1 MSKKAPAAK
10 KQKTENEP
18 KKSRIVRSTSERIE
32 NYLKNNV
39 GRKCWEKY
47 LHNTIPGLNLN
58 KKPWVQQWDFE
69 NAVNLYR
76 RYPYTCDL
84 PKPLLPPARIRRHIH
99 NQHDPATDLLF
110 AKQFIQ
116 DDMDLILDHFEN
128 DIEGHNVLS
137 NKDVKWSGT
146 KYDRG
151 HAVVP
156 RYVADLADIIEC
168 DPDPFFEGKYNWYYT
183 GGSINN
189 IYFNNKNL
197 LIFPFMEDV
206 VASPINLKDNS
217 LWKPDLSKASK
228 STIGNPVYEVRHY
241 VSPDNCRILV
251 RCKHECVFYSLTSND
266 EGKLS
271 LEALDN
277 KENKST
283 PFISAALNPVDPNQ
297 FCTLNV
303 GRIFEQCDMVS
314 GKCLSKSL
322 LNTEK
327 SVPDNWGSIRY
338 NSSPN
343 IVALTD
349 RNALHYMDLRV
360 SLRVP
365 TVSMCP
371 QEMLNDCDLVSLHMP
386 SERPSRHY
394 LGTYHHFLMVDDRSP
409 DQCVHQKWTHQFRSP
424 PLTGATCM
432 CDGEEV
438 IIISSQLPS
447 EKSVIVNTWQQFDDP
462 HSYYLPH
469 AVPTILE
476 TLKESQLLGTCLDP
490 ITSTRVGLS
499 TVGSTLMVHDKNIY
513 YFNQNSLED
522 VFYSCITHNELEKNI
537 SLINDYAGHALKCWE
552 QEMLKNQEKLLIP
565 LAITDRFNMEHIFK
579 QFSDTT
585 LKYELNE
592 EENFMPEYW
601 RQPVYKLREYKD
613 LLAPLLLE
621 PWDLECDLGDY
632 VPDEPKEDPKQRWL
646 DDWVQSTT
654 SSQAVPPLEENLPMS
669 QVLDDDH
676 DHIPFT
682 PVLTQDLVSVSQQ
695 HMQPNP
701 EIQVPIIKT
710 EPADLAE
717 ELDDFMT
724 ITKVVKP
731 KKPKKQPTSTYTDG
745 F

>member
-1 MSKKAPAAK
+1 MSKKPPAAK
-10 KQKTENEP
+10 KQKTEIEP

-47 LHNTIPGLNLN
+47 IHNTIPGLNLN

-69 NAVNLYR
+69 NAVNLYHP
-76 RYPYTCDL
+76 YPYTCDL
-84 PKPLLPPARIRRHIH
+84 PKPLLPPARTRRHI
-99 NQHDPATDLLF
+99 
-110 AKQFIQ
+110 
-116 DDMDLILDHFEN
+116 
-128 DIEGHNVLS
+128 
-137 NKDVKWSGT
+137 
-146 KYDRG
+146 
-151 HAVVP
+151 P

-197 LIFPFMEDV
+197 LIFPFMQDV

-228 STIGNPVYEVRHY
+228 LTIGNPVYEVRHH
-241 VSPDNCRILV
+241 VSSDNCRILV

-322 LNTEK
+322 VNTRNP
-327 SVPDNWGSIRY
+327 VPDSWGSIIY

-360 SLRVP
+360 SLKVP
-365 TVSMCP
+365 TVSMYP
-371 QEMLNDCDLVSLHMP
+371 QEMLNECDLVSLHMP

-424 PLTGATCM
+424 PLTGATSM

-447 EKSVIVNTWQQFDDP
+447 EKSVIINTWQQFDDP

-469 AVPTILE
+469 
-476 TLKESQLLGTCLDP
+476 
-490 ITSTRVGLS
+490 
-499 TVGSTLMVHDKNIY
+499 
-513 YFNQNSLED
+513 
-522 VFYSCITHNELEKNI
+522 
-537 SLINDYAGHALKCWE
+537 
-552 QEMLKNQEKLLIP
+552 KL
-565 LAITDRFNMEHIFK
+565 
-579 QFSDTT
+579 
-585 LKYELNE
+585 
-592 EENFMPEYW
+592 
-601 RQPVYKLREYKD
+601 
-613 LLAPLLLE
+613 
-621 PWDLECDLGDY
+621 
-632 VPDEPKEDPKQRWL
+632 
-646 DDWVQSTT
+646 
-654 SSQAVPPLEENLPMS
+654 
-669 QVLDDDH
+669 
-676 DHIPFT
+676 
-682 PVLTQDLVSVSQQ
+682 
-695 HMQPNP
+695 
-701 EIQVPIIKT
+701 
-710 EPADLAE
+710 
-717 ELDDFMT
+717 
-724 ITKVVKP
+724 
-731 KKPKKQPTSTYTDG
+731 
-745 F
+745 